1 MLPDYLLKFN
11 KALSDFQEKF
21 PRQEWTPEFRNSLI
35 NDYSFY
41 SARVEDSKLE
51 YGDTI
56 RFLNN
61 ETVSGIN
68 FNSLVGISDHQTVL
82 KNLLETLN
90 DFSLTEDK
98 IKDLHRCL
106 MDSPMA

>member
-11 KALSDFQEKF
+11 ETLSKFQRKF
-21 PRQEWTPEFRNSLI
+21 PRVGWTSEFRDSLI

-41 SARVEDSKLE
+41 SARVEDSKLQ

-61 ETVSGIN
+61 ESVRGIN
-68 FNSLVGISDHQTVL
+68 FNSSSKNKQFSNAQKDIFYVL
-82 KNLLETLN
+82 NFLIFQLFN
-90 DFSLTEDK
+90 
-98 IKDLHRCL
+98 
-106 MDSPMA
+106 